1 MWYKAI
7 IARTVLRKFFFQIS
21 EMTNFYDTSI
31 NFIHLYLQVN
41 FISSCLILAKS
52 TAFKP
57 LVGPK
62 TIWLTPEKKNTT
74 TPQIHIHFDK
84 NNIEDS
90 WILKKKLGKKNEQCA
105 LSTQLL

>member
-1 MWYKAI
+1 MK
-7 IARTVLRKFFFQIS
+7 
-21 EMTNFYDTSI
+21 
-31 NFIHLYLQVN
+31 FIHFYLQVN

-62 TIWLTPEKKNTT
+62 PIGLKPEKKHK

-90 WILKKKLGKKNEQCA
+90 
-105 LSTQLL
+105 

>member
-62 TIWLTPEKKNTT
+62 PIGLKPEKKTQQ
-74 TPQIHIHFDK
+74 PHKSISILIK
-84 NNIEDS
+84 I
-90 WILKKKLGKKNEQCA
+90 ILKIVEY
-105 LSTQLL
+105 